1 MTLLGVHYTE
11 EERFCAVDVGQL
23 VYSDHVVRPLFAGIV
38 TYLHYNAELVE
49 RELSINFLS
58 NRQ

>member
-38 TYLHYNAELVE
+38 TYLHYNAEQVE
-49 RELSINFLS
+49 RELSINFFK
-58 NRQ
+58 